1 MPGQAGDAVGGSTDE
16 PPRRRLVDRLAPG
29 LARRRDERRLAAALG
44 DGVWRRA
51 HDRVRRSVDRY
62 HQVLDG
68 VVADGAPLPGTG
80 GDDALADLRRT
91 GVEVVGVL
99 DEVAALCVA
108 AQRAAPSAGLDV
120 PRVPVSA
127 GLPAELHRRL
137 SRAGTSLAT
146 AAEAATMA
154 RVSLR
159 GGEPGVALERAE
171 AAARAAA
178 LARRHLRDG

>member
-1 MPGQAGDAVGGSTDE
+1 MAGRAGGAGDARSLSSA
-16 PPRRRLVDRLAPG
+16 PRPSLVERLLPG
-29 LARRRDERRLAAALG
+29 RARRRDERRLAAALG

-62 HQVLDG
+62 HQVLEG
-68 VVADGAPLPGTG
+68 VVADGAPCADDVLPALGRTG
-80 GDDALADLRRT
+80 ADL
-91 GVEVVGVL
+91 VDVL

-108 AQRAAPSAGLDV
+108 AQRASPSTGLDV
-120 PRVPVSA
+120 PRVPAPA
-127 GLPAELHRRL
+127 GLPGELHRRL
-137 SRAGTSLAT
+137 SRAGTAVAT

-159 GGEPGVALERAE
+159 GDEAAVAVERAE

-178 LARRHLRDG
+178 LARRHLRDP